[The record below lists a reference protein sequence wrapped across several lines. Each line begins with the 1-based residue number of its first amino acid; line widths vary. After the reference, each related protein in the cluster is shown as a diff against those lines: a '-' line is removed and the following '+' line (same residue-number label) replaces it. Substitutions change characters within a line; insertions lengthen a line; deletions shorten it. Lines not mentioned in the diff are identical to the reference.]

1 MDPATVRELFFRGS
15 IDGLKEIS
23 SHLTIIIQYNEIIF
37 KLVENL
43 YSSLIL

>member
-1 MDPATVRELFFRGS
+1 MDPPTVRELLLRGS
-15 IDGLKEIS
+15 IDGSKEIS